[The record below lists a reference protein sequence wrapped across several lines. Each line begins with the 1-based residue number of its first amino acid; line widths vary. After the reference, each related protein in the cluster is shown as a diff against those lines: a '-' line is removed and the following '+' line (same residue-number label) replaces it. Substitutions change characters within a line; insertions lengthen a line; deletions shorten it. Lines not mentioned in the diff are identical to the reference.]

1 MLTLPAAAS
10 AGRRWRSW
18 VVAGALLLSSEF
30 RAVAEMT
37 ESSTGRIVQALGTRW
52 GFERRETFWSG
63 YGDIHSWE
71 LALGPVGLSGTESP
85 LSQNSA
91 ARKSMTHVRIG
102 SRLHVVEPDSARF
115 RLGAAFVLL
124 TMTAILGG
132 LLRRRALG
140 RRPPA
145 SPAAA

>member
-1 MLTLPAAAS
+1 
-10 AGRRWRSW
+10 
-18 VVAGALLLSSEF
+18 
-30 RAVAEMT
+30 MT
-37 ESSTGRIVQALGTRW
+37 ESSTGRIVQGLGTRW

-71 LALGPVGLSGTESP
+71 LALGPVGLSGAESP
-85 LSQNSA
+85 LSQNST

-102 SRLHVVEPDSARF
+102 SRLHVIEPDSARF
-115 RLGAAFVLL
+115 RLGAALVIL
-124 TMTAILGG
+124 TMAALLGG

-140 RRPPA
+140 RRPSA